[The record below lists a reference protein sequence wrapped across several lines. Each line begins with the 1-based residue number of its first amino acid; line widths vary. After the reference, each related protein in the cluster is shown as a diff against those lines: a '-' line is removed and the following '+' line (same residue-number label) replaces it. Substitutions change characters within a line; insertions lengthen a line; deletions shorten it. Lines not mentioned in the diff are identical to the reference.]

1 MTTHAAVALGAQ
13 SAPGAPGAPGVST
26 ADPAEHPGRSMPG
39 WTAVLA
45 IVAAAGV
52 AGRLL
57 WRAAALPVRLAG
69 HAVLPAPPGHAAP
82 GHAAAGGAGVWG
94 AVALLAALAA
104 FAAGGLAR
112 GRPGSVWVLTR
123 HGAYRGTVRR
133 TGLLWISPLLARRRM
148 DVSLRHWRSSPIEC
162 TDASGAPLH
171 ATVLLVWRVRDTA
184 RASFAV
190 ADPVRYLR
198 GQVEAAVARTLC
210 RLPADDFRG
219 PGPTLRN
226 AERLGDELTALLAAE
241 MRPVGVEVFAVRP
254 VRLGYAPA
262 VAAAMHRSQLAAL
275 DARHRRAVLDDVLAA
290 VTETVRGLTDRGLVQ
305 LDDYER
311 KALVK
316 DLTVAFYTSRGP
328 LAEPP
333 RRPGVG

>member
-1 MTTHAAVALGAQ
+1 MTTHAAQAQ
-13 SAPGAPGAPGVST
+13 AGYAATQAPATTTS
-26 ADPAEHPGRSMPG
+26 PATTVTSDLTEHPGRPLPG
-39 WTAVLA
+39 WVAVLT
-45 IVAAAGV
+45 VLAAAGT
-52 AGRLL
+52 AGWLL
-57 WRAAALPVRLAG
+57 WRTGTLPVRLAG
-69 HAVLPAPPGHAAP
+69 HAALPAAP
-82 GHAAAGGAGVWG
+82 DSGRITVTGLWG

-133 TGLLWISPLLARRRM
+133 TGLLWISPLLARRRT
-148 DVSLRHWRSSPIEC
+148 DVSLRHWRSSPIEA

-190 ADPVRYLR
+190 DDHVRYLR
-198 GQVEAAVARTLC
+198 EQVEAAVCRILS

-219 PGPTLRN
+219 PGPTLRDSDHV
-226 AERLGDELTALLAAE
+226 GDQLTALLAAE
-241 MRPVGVEVFAVRP
+241 MRPVGVEVFSARP
-254 VRLGYAPA
+254 VRLDYAPA

-316 DLTVAFYTSRGP
+316 DLTVAFYTARGP
-328 LAEPP
+328 AAEAP
-333 RRPGVG
+333 RRPGAA